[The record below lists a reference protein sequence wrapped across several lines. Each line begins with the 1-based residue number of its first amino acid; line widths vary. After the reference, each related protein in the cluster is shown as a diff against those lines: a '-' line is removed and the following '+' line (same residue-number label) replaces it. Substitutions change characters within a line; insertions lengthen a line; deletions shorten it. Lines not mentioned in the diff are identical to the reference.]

1 MKFIKAHPR
10 FVAAVLVVFVAAGL
24 IFYGERVKVMKNRQ
38 AYSFPNEA
46 RSGQTA
52 EDTFYSDQL
61 TQKELTAYELMVK
74 RLEDLKGG
82 VVELPEPLTGTE
94 YIRVVSAIENQHG
107 YFYGFYDIPM
117 TSENVSLKYSDRDLT
132 SVKQAQ
138 IQKALLFLSCANDV
152 NVAGQYGADGT
163 VQNLSEV
170 DAAFSVN
177 NPEKTAE
184 LEKKKAQTEDRIN
197 EILSQL
203 PEQAGEYDALTY
215 FLDWMDENLSYYTEL
230 GQDAYSFTT
239 MDEVFGQAYISNN
252 PACILNGKATA
263 LGYAKLLSLLLKRA
277 GIPSHIVLG
286 TWGTYAQ
293 EGYVMCVA
301 ELAEENVYVDAS
313 GIKAA
318 SFSDLRCLREPEALA
333 HMEPVSYFHYR

>member
-1 MKFIKAHPR
+1 MKFIKAHPK
-10 FVAAVLVVFVAAGL
+10 FAAAVLVVFVAAGL
-24 IFYGERVKVMKNRQ
+24 LLYGERTKVMKYRQ

-46 RSGQTA
+46 RSEQTA
-52 EDTFYSDQL
+52 WDTFYSDQL
-61 TQKELTAYELMVK
+61 TKKELTAYELMKK

-94 YIRVVSAIENQHG
+94 YIRVVSAIENQHD

-117 TSENVSLKYSDRDLT
+117 TSANVSLKYSDRDLT
-132 SVKQAQ
+132 SVKNAR
-138 IQKALLFLSCANDV
+138 ISKALLFLSCANDV
-152 NVAGQYGADGT
+152 NQAGQYGADGT
-163 VQNLSEV
+163 VENLREV
-170 DAAFSVN
+170 NEAFSVN
-177 NPEKTAE
+177 DPKKAAE
-184 LEKKKAQTEDRIN
+184 LEEKRVQTEGKVN
-197 EILSQL
+197 EILAQL
-203 PEQAGEYDALTY
+203 PKEAGEFEALTY

-239 MDEVFGQAYISNN
+239 MDEVFKQAYISNN

-263 LGYAKLLSLLLKRA
+263 LGYTKLLSLLLKRA

-301 ELAEENVYVDAS
+301 ELSGENVYVDAS

-318 SFSDLRCLREPEALA
+318 SFSNIRCLREEEALA
-333 HMEPVSYFHYR
+333 HIKPVSYFHYR